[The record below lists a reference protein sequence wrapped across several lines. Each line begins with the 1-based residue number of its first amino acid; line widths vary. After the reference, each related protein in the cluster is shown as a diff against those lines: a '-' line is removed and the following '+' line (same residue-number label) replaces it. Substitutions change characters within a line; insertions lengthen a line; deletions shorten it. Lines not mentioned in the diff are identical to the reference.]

1 MVFSGRALFHRE
13 TCEGQPRMNTEKAI
27 LIHLATNRKEKSEAE
42 ESMKELRGLASTA
55 GAEVVAETFQF
66 RQEISPKY
74 LIGKGKVS
82 EIIHIKQETEADLII
97 FGNDLSP
104 IQQQNLEDD
113 IQAKVIDRTQ
123 LILDIF
129 AQRARSKEGKLQVEL
144 AQLNYYLPRLLG
156 KGTVL
161 SRLGG
166 GIGTRGPG
174 EKKLEEDRRRIQER
188 ISKIKKEIL
197 KVQKRR
203 ATQRKRRQTSPIPF
217 VSLVGYTNAGKSALF
232 NRLSRAKMFTS
243 PQLFATLDPILRRV
257 SFSDGLYFFL
267 SDTVGFI
274 KKIPVELI
282 TSFRA
287 TLEEL
292 KDADCI
298 LHVIDITSSA
308 CDSQITAVEDT
319 LSVIG
324 IPDIPTI
331 KVFNKID
338 LLPNTKELLRK
349 NQLPDIHSIYA
360 SAKTG
365 DGIQALQEHLRSIL
379 FRNMELFYL
388 RIPHSQKELIESF
401 SKWTIILKRRENGDY
416 SELKIMAD
424 PRSIVDYLP
433 YIKKGEENW

>member
-1 MVFSGRALFHRE
+1 MK
-13 TCEGQPRMNTEKAI
+13 TEKAI
-27 LIHLATNRKEKSEAE
+27 LIHLATTKKEKLDAE
-42 ESMKELRGLASTA
+42 ESMKELKGLASAA

-74 LIGKGKVS
+74 LIGEGKVF
-82 EIIHIKQETEADLII
+82 EIIRLKEETEANLVI
-97 FGNDLSP
+97 FHNNLSP
-104 IQQQNLEDD
+104 VQQQNLEDD

-156 KGTVL
+156 KGTAL

-174 EKKLEEDRRRIQER
+174 EKKLEEDRRRIQDR
-188 ISKIKKEIL
+188 ISRIKRDIQ

-203 ATQRKRRQTSPIPF
+203 ATQRKRRKSGPIPL
-217 VSLVGYTNAGKSALF
+217 VSLVGYTNAGKSTLF
-232 NRLSRAKMFTS
+232 NLLSHEKIFTS
-243 PQLFATLDPILRRV
+243 PQLFATLDPVLRRV
-257 SFSDGLYFFL
+257 NFSDGLYFFL

-274 KKIPVELI
+274 KNIPVELI

-298 LHVIDITSSA
+298 LHVIDITSSTHE
-308 CDSQITAVEDT
+308 SQVGAVDDT
-319 LSVIG
+319 LSEIG
-324 IPDIPTI
+324 IPDIPI
-331 KVFNKID
+331 FKIFNKVD
-338 LLPNTKELLRK
+338 LLPNTRELLEK
-349 NQLPDIHSIYA
+349 NQLPDTRSVYA

-365 DGIQALQEHLRSIL
+365 EGVQALKDRLRSLL
-379 FRNMELFYL
+379 FRNMELFYV
-388 RIPHSQKELIESF
+388 RIPKSQKGLAESF
-401 SKWTIILKRRENGDY
+401 SKWTVVLKRRENGDY

-424 PRSIVDYLP
+424 PRSIINYLP
-433 YIKKGEENW
+433 YIKRGEENW

>member
-1 MVFSGRALFHRE
+1 M
-13 TCEGQPRMNTEKAI
+13 EKAI
-27 LIHLATNRKEKSEAE
+27 LIHLSTNKKDKLEAE
-42 ESMKELRGLASTA
+42 ESMKELKGLAHTA
-55 GAEVVAETFQF
+55 GAEIVEEIFQF
-66 RQEISPKY
+66 RPDISPKY
-74 LIGKGKVS
+74 LIGEGKVS
-82 EIIHIKQETEADLII
+82 EISQLKEETEAELII
-97 FGNDLSP
+97 FDNDLRP

-156 KGTVL
+156 KGTAL

-174 EKKLEEDRRRIQER
+174 EKKLEEDRRKIQER
-188 ISKIKKEIL
+188 ISKIKNEIL
-197 KVQKRR
+197 KIQKRR
-203 ATQRKRRQTSPIPF
+203 ATQRKRRKKGLIPV
-217 VSLVGYTNAGKSALF
+217 VSLVGYTNAGKSTLF
-232 NRLSRAKMFTS
+232 NTLTHEKMFTS

-257 SFSDGLYFFL
+257 SLSDGLHFFL

-274 KKIPVELI
+274 KKLPVELI

-292 KDADCI
+292 KEADCI
-298 LHVIDITSSA
+298 LHVIDITSSTFER
-308 CDSQITAVEDT
+308 QITAVEAT
-319 LSVIG
+319 LSDIG
-324 IPDIPTI
+324 IPDIPVI
-331 KVFNKID
+331 NIFNKID
-338 LLPNTKELLRK
+338 LLPNKEELLGK
-349 NQLPDIHSIYA
+349 NQSSGGRSIHV

-365 DGIQALQEHLRSIL
+365 DGIPDLKGHLRSVL
-379 FRNMELFYL
+379 FRGMELFYL
-388 RIPHSQKELIESF
+388 RIPKSQKELVESF
-401 SKWTIILKRRENGDY
+401 SRWTVILKKRENGDY

-424 PRSIVDYLP
+424 PQKIINYLP